1 MDDRSRW
8 WPGFCAPT
16 KVEYRGSVPRFGTMS
31 SGDSCA
37 SSNRGFWTLP
47 ESLEHRATEPG
58 TEPRVSSC
66 VWAALAAIMSQ
77 CPARIAN
84 AGGSGSALLWTSL
97 PSSLVASRSSGSLRP
112 LSSQA
117 RLWPCRHR
125 RRHSQRCARA
135 VPTYLPKWQ
144 PRAGSNSHVGSRAAA
159 LSVRASPA
167 MLRSVQSTDTGAR
180 VGAQT
185 SALAPARCALVA
197 RCKSTD
203 GAHQRA
209 SSCTHSSPIPSHHLP
224 LRTTQWTRIW
234 TRCSSIS

>member
-1 MDDRSRW
+1 
-8 WPGFCAPT
+8 
-16 KVEYRGSVPRFGTMS
+16 MS

-37 SSNRGFWTLP
+37 SSNRAFWTLP

-66 VWAALAAIMSQ
+66 VWAALATIMSQ
-77 CPARIAN
+77 CPACGAN

-97 PSSLVASRSSGSLRP
+97 PSRWWPPRSSGSLRP

-125 RRHSQRCARA
+125 RSHSQRCAKA
-135 VPTYLPKWQ
+135 VPTYLPK
-144 PRAGSNSHVGSRAAA
+144 AGSNSHLGSRAAG

-167 MLRSVQSTDTGAR
+167 ILRSVQCTDTGAR
-180 VGAQT
+180 VGVQT

-209 SSCTHSSPIPSHHLP
+209 SSCTHSSPITSHHLP
-224 LRTTQWTRIW
+224 LRTTQWTLIW
-234 TRCSSIS
+234 TRCSPIS